1 MPKLRNLAV
10 LATAAEAARRYAR
23 SNPEQAG
30 KYLDQAAA
38 FIDKQTKGKFSDKI
52 TSATR
57 SVKGVA
63 GIPTTPSVAPA
74 DPAKNGQLPP
84 VSAEQQTTPSP
95 APRPQP

>member
-1 MPKLRNLAV
+1 MPKLRKLAV

-52 TSATR
+52 TGATR

-63 GIPTTPSVAPA
+63 GIPTAPPVV
-74 DPAKNGQLPP
+74 PANPASNGQLPP
-84 VSAEQQTTPSP
+84 ATQAQSTPSP
-95 APRPQP
+95 SPRPQS